1 VATNSAN
8 APAPGSRLSR
18 LANSPRAQRSLIVVS
33 AVVLVVGLA
42 AFVAV
47 RVFHSGAP
55 SAANPPTNKP
65 QNSAPPVRVKPSE
78 DAYKVAREFLETA
91 VLRQNMHQ
99 AYTLVAAP
107 LKEGIS
113 RHQWETGAN
122 QVLSYPAA
130 NARTATFVPISST
143 KGKLYMQ
150 LQLVPRAGSGEKAS
164 VFFIELT
171 KQNGKWLVDYWM
183 PANPYGVPSSQ

>member
-8 APAPGSRLSR
+8 ALPGSRLSR
-18 LANSPRAQRSLIVVS
+18 LANSPRAQRSFIVVS

-42 AFVAV
+42 AFFAV
-47 RVFHSGAP
+47 RVFHSGAQ
-55 SAANPPTNKP
+55 SAPTTNKP
-65 QNSAPPVRVKPSE
+65 QSSTPPAPVNVNPSA
-78 DAYKVAREFLETA
+78 DAYKVAREFVETA
-91 VLRQNMHQ
+91 VLRKNMHQ

-107 LKEGIS
+107 LKAGIS

-122 QVLSYPAA
+122 QVLSFPAA
-130 NARTATFVPISST
+130 NARTATFHPITST
-143 KGKLYMQ
+143 KRKLYMQ
-150 LQLVPRAGSGEKAS
+150 MELDPRAGSSLKPS

-183 PANPYGVPSSQ
+183 PASPYGKPPS